1 MKKLFS
7 YCLSL
12 LLALTLASCTHPL
25 DATHQTTD
33 YFPGGSQFYSFGTS
47 QSQENFANVDR
58 AQLHFGLYAKERG
71 WEPLVVGHG
80 SGRFNALQAYA
91 PIDMRWRLKD
101 GREFILENIDARA
114 LNQEY
119 FKTHQ
124 ILLQHQREHRPYHGA
139 GDYDPALVVEVKD
152 DTFILKW
159 LLIINKTPVNERF
172 QANGAANRWVR
183 EYEEHTIAT
192 LKGNPT
198 SNINFDNWFET
209 KK

>member
-1 MKKLFS
+1 MKKFLT

-25 DATHQTTD
+25 DATHRTTD

-47 QSQENFANVDR
+47 QSKENFENVER
-58 AQLHFGLYAKERG
+58 AQLHLGLYRKERS
-71 WEPLVVGHG
+71 WEPIVVNRG
-80 SGRFNALQAYA
+80 SGRFFGLQTYV

-101 GREFILENIDARA
+101 GREFILENIDSRA

-124 ILLQHQREHRPYHGA
+124 ILLPHQIEKRPRA
-139 GDYDPALVVEVKD
+139 ISGDSDPVLVVEVKD

-159 LLIINKTPVNERF
+159 LIITNKTPVNERF
-172 QANGAANRWVR
+172 QPNGAANKWER
-183 EYEEHTIAT
+183 EYTEYTVAT